1 MTPTAPTCHPSP
13 PSSLGRHTFS
23 LLLGSRHLGVDVLGC
38 VVAVAVHC
46 PPVTNHLWLECFIKK
61 LIVSKAESPRSM
73 GWFQAVSPPA
83 LVTAGSPRYEQQ
95 EAWGSKKLGDSRKL
109 GGGSMEDQAF
119 ASSSTLSGEPQPLLP
134 FPIRPC
140 PLKVLPSILK
150 VSPIVLGCNV

>member
-1 MTPTAPTCHPSP
+1 M
-13 PSSLGRHTFS
+13 
-23 LLLGSRHLGVDVLGC
+23 DVLGC

-95 EAWGSKKLGDSRKL
+95 EAWGSRKLGDSRKL
-109 GGGSMEDQAF
+109 GGA
-119 ASSSTLSGEPQPLLP
+119 AWRTRLLLP
-134 FPIRPC
+134 VQPCQENHSHCFRFP
-140 PLKVLPSILK
+140 
-150 VSPIVLGCNV
+150 LGPAP